1 MSSIADDAAVFE
13 WLCALETRVVILEAE
28 KADVE
33 AADRIRIDKLEAEIA
48 ELSAKVSAVEAA
60 ERCGGC
66 FDRLAKLSTY
76 ARDVCGRCID
86 QLEKLGNRMRDV
98 ETLKQEK
105 GKRLKSLEDDVAVM
119 KGEAA
124 GWKRARG
131 SAGGF

>member
-1 MSSIADDAAVFE
+1 MSSFADESTVYE
-13 WLCALETRVVILEAE
+13 WLCTLETRVVMLEAE

-66 FDRLAKLSTY
+66 FERLEKVSTY
-76 ARDVCGRCID
+76 MRDCFGKVVT
-86 QLEKLGNRMRDV
+86 QLERLTNRMREV

-105 GKRLKSLEDDVAVM
+105 GKRLQSLEEDVAVL

-131 SAGGF
+131 SVGGF